1 MDNGAS
7 PVVGEC
13 TLRESARAAIQAGKL
28 PNRNPDRIWGGRG
41 TGAVCAICRAPVKG
55 DEMEFEI
62 EFYQNGETS
71 SPVAHRV
78 HVRCFAAWEFERDN
92 LDLVRRGSAAP

>member
-1 MDNGAS
+1 MENGAS
-7 PVVGEC
+7 PVVGQG
-13 TLRESARAAIQAGKL
+13 TVRENARAAIKGGRL

-41 TGAVCAICRAPVKG
+41 AGNGCAICSVPVEH

-62 EFYQNGETS
+62 EFSGNGDSRE
-71 SPVAHRV
+71 PVTHHL

-92 LDLVRRGSAAP
+92 LDLVRGGSAAP